1 MKSVAEWAV
10 GHSYQVET
18 MEDVDALPPLDEAYI
33 VTQTTFS
40 AVLAD
45 RLVEAL
51 GKKVKTFT
59 STNPFVTQPCSGSR
73 RLVSWRI
80 E

>member
-45 RLVEAL
+45 RIVERWE
-51 GKKVKTFT
+51 K
-59 STNPFVTQPCSGSR
+59 R
-73 RLVSWRI
+73 
-80 E
+80 